1 MIGLGYTP
9 NSNEEQFSFLHQLYT
24 KGIIFHRVFTQTF
37 KTSSNGEIGF
47 GRIPQHIVNDYT
59 HYGRCPALDKI
70 VNEQRFKNKNW
81 QCKLRAIYF
90 GKGDQQDPFI
100 STKILADSKVSF
112 FSYRRREL
120 LPKAAMTYL
129 LSEHF
134 GMLIEEGWCD
144 RKMIKRYET
153 ILCKKDY
160 VNDKDFFLLFDNWG
174 MKIPKDK
181 VFVYN
186 EEENKNEFIFSYK
199 KDYEKW
205 SLGRPIVRLFEMV
218 YDYENKEIGFYSKDN
233 VISLSTKAPEPVKE
247 YEEVIDT
254 PGPKRTK
261 IGIEYSTYIPAFKDD
276 DNEGDILKDDAK
288 SINVVLIFTYVLKG
302 VILLLLIIILYVV
315 ISAYLRYAKVANARN
330 AKVYSKFQEDQI

>member
-1 MIGLGYTP
+1 MVILSSLFYIWIADGDVVDMSHSPRAFNMNMSGSIERNKTFVQTNYHDDFVSGYIGRDILYLSDKQICKIMFMLAEKTNSFTGYEGMIGLGYTP
-9 NSNEEQFSFLHQLYT
+9 NSNEEQFSFLHQLYI

-70 VNEQRFKNKNW
+70 VNEQRFKNKIW
-81 QCKLRAIYF
+81 PCKLRAIYF
-90 GKGDQQDPFI
+90 GKSDKQDPFI

-112 FSYRRREL
+112 FSYRRRAL

-160 VNDKDFFLLFDNWG
+160 VNDKDFFLFFDNW
-174 MKIPKDK
+174 
-181 VFVYN
+181 
-186 EEENKNEFIFSYK
+186 
-199 KDYEKW
+199 
-205 SLGRPIVRLFEMV
+205 
-218 YDYENKEIGFYSKDN
+218 
-233 VISLSTKAPEPVKE
+233 
-247 YEEVIDT
+247 
-254 PGPKRTK
+254 
-261 IGIEYSTYIPAFKDD
+261 
-276 DNEGDILKDDAK
+276 
-288 SINVVLIFTYVLKG
+288 
-302 VILLLLIIILYVV
+302 
-315 ISAYLRYAKVANARN
+315 
-330 AKVYSKFQEDQI
+330 